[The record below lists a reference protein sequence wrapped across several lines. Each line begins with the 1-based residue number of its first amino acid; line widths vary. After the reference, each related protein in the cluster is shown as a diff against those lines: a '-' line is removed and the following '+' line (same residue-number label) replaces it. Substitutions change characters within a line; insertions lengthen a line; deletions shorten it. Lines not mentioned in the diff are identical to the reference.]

1 MVNLFDLLTTTG
13 NKITNASNTL
23 FDKLGPDSTP
33 QLDTIQLGDDGNI
46 DTAQSLH
53 LQNRVKPL
61 TPKESLFGRTL
72 EENIQTI
79 NPENNSAEMTTI
91 RDYRPGLFS
100 DIASGYNEN
109 RNNAISMNN
118 FGNNTLSDGRRK
130 GFAYRLGEGLG
141 SLARI
146 GDSPL
151 GRSLLIGG
159 LVGATGGSGLDALVY
174 GAQTGMLNQSNRL
187 RDQAY
192 RNSLEDQGLD
202 TSNLRGYM
210 TDSTYKN
217 ILDAK
222 TLQDNAAWRK
232 MYFDAQQQQNEIS
245 RILAQEKFEYQ
256 KRQDAIENAMGWAKL
271 KNKPGRILTTGASDG
286 LSATAQGVEQMNT
299 LKDKISK
306 LPKRAVTPGIA
317 QAAKLNP
324 FDTDVQA
331 FNQYVKTYKQVI
343 GKGLEG
349 GVLRKEDEYKYDQII
364 PKLGDTTAVLNKK
377 AQQLHQMLVNKYN
390 TDLDFYGRAGYDIS
404 GFDTMS
410 QYWGNNNTAT
420 ESLNPGYA
428 EGTVIKNKQGK
439 RMIMRDGQ
447 WQAL

>member
-23 FDKLGPDSTP
+23 FDKLRPDSTP
-33 QLDTIQLGDDGNI
+33 QLDTIQLADDSNV
-46 DTAQSLH
+46 DAAQSLR
-53 LQNRVKPL
+53 LQNGIKPL
-61 TPKESLFGRTL
+61 TPKERLFGRTL

-79 NPENNSAEMTTI
+79 NPEINSAEMTTI

-159 LVGATGGSGLDALVY
+159 LVGATGGSGLDALAY

-245 RILAQEKFEYQ
+245 RILAQEKFNYQ
-256 KRQDAIENAMGWAKL
+256 KQQDARENALKSRGLDIQEERYGNQEKKNQKISNDIASVNAIEQQLNQFSSMFKDMPGKFESNTIGNLRSWTGFQSPQQAEFESRKNLLFNKIARDLGGEKGVLSDQDIARVKEAMPLYTDSLEQKQAKMNAIYDL
-271 KNKPGRILTTGASDG
+271 LAIAKNKAIYSAPNASTSYNSTDDNDPLG
-286 LSATAQGVEQMNT
+286 L
-299 LKDKISK
+299 
-306 LPKRAVTPGIA
+306 
-317 QAAKLNP
+317 
-324 FDTDVQA
+324 
-331 FNQYVKTYKQVI
+331 
-343 GKGLEG
+343 GL
-349 GVLRKEDEYKYDQII
+349 
-364 PKLGDTTAVLNKK
+364 
-377 AQQLHQMLVNKYN
+377 
-390 TDLDFYGRAGYDIS
+390 
-404 GFDTMS
+404 
-410 QYWGNNNTAT
+410 
-420 ESLNPGYA
+420 
-428 EGTVIKNKQGK
+428 
-439 RMIMRDGQ
+439 
-447 WQAL
+447 

>member
-23 FDKLGPDSTP
+23 FDKLKPDNTP

-141 SLARI
+141 TLARI

-159 LVGATGGSGLDALVY
+159 LVGATGGSGLDALAY

-245 RILAQEKFEYQ
+245 RILAQEKFDYQ
-256 KRQDAIENAMGWAKL
+256 KQQDTRENALKSRGLDIQEERYRNQEKKNQKIANDIASVNAIEQQLNQFSSMFKDMPGKLESNTIGNLRSWTGFQTPQQAEFESRKNLLFNKIARDLGGEKGVLSDQDIARVREAMPLYTDSLEQKQAKMNAIYDLLAIA
-271 KNKPGRILTTGASDG
+271 KNKAVYSAPNVSTSYNSTDDNDPLG
-286 LSATAQGVEQMNT
+286 L
-299 LKDKISK
+299 
-306 LPKRAVTPGIA
+306 
-317 QAAKLNP
+317 
-324 FDTDVQA
+324 
-331 FNQYVKTYKQVI
+331 
-343 GKGLEG
+343 GL
-349 GVLRKEDEYKYDQII
+349 
-364 PKLGDTTAVLNKK
+364 
-377 AQQLHQMLVNKYN
+377 
-390 TDLDFYGRAGYDIS
+390 
-404 GFDTMS
+404 
-410 QYWGNNNTAT
+410 
-420 ESLNPGYA
+420 
-428 EGTVIKNKQGK
+428 
-439 RMIMRDGQ
+439 
-447 WQAL
+447 